1 MMLPVQ
7 PVFLVDR
14 FPPLHAELMRLL
26 RELEEGDWRR
36 STACALWS
44 VKDIVAHLLDTSL
57 RRLSFG
63 RDGVLPAPPRSIDQY
78 ADLVSYL
85 NELNAQWV
93 TAARRLSPPVL
104 IELLDDSATR
114 LHAYFS
120 SLDPMADAQFG
131 VAWAGQDSSPVWF
144 DLGREYTERWLHQQ
158 QIREA
163 VKAPGL
169 TSREWLHPALDIFM
183 RALPHTYRSV
193 PATPGQNVR
202 LNIEGTAGGVWSLVR
217 GTEDWALFTGS
228 DTTPST
234 TLHLD
239 QDAAW
244 KLLSKGLSREAA
256 RSRIGIEGEK
266 RLGEPIFSALAVMA

>member
-93 TAARRLSPPVL
+93 TAARRVESP
-104 IELLDDSATR
+104 
-114 LHAYFS
+114 
-120 SLDPMADAQFG
+120 SLDRA
-131 VAWAGQDSSPVWF
+131 
-144 DLGREYTERWLHQQ
+144 
-158 QIREA
+158 
-163 VKAPGL
+163 
-169 TSREWLHPALDIFM
+169 SR
-183 RALPHTYRSV
+183 R
-193 PATPGQNVR
+193 
-202 LNIEGTAGGVWSLVR
+202 
-217 GTEDWALFTGS
+217 
-228 DTTPST
+228 
-234 TLHLD
+234 
-239 QDAAW
+239 
-244 KLLSKGLSREAA
+244 
-256 RSRIGIEGEK
+256 
-266 RLGEPIFSALAVMA
+266 